1 MPTVGGT
8 EGTIV
13 GTQRI
18 RIREREREREIGH
31 LPSAARVTGAMN
43 YTLDIILRQLL
54 NGRGDESNKSAA
66 SADKRGHGG
75 EKQGDI
81 KTGGRTPAER

>member
-1 MPTVGGT
+1 MTR
-8 EGTIV
+8 E
-13 GTQRI
+13 RI

-43 YTLDIILRQLL
+43 YTLDIILWQLL
-54 NGRGDESNKSAA
+54 NGRGATNERDDESNKSAA
-66 SADKRGHGG
+66 SADKRGHG